1 MKAKIFS
8 NKHLIGTTELEVG
21 DETMGGIFG
30 NFIPTEM
37 YFDKIQKD
45 VWEFWETNKPDY
57 RKWCSLRLNVQLVNG
72 IFLFPQGGFT
82 IDDIK
87 ELPDEP
93 KRIDIFG
100 VNSKI
105 IQDFF
110 LTNPPR
116 PFTEEPWGELLI
128 EQKIAFE
135 DELTKEIGI
144 NEKSFFDFIN
154 KKEKHIL
161 FDSEFS
167 AFCHD
172 QRNDDVLFEV
182 RKQGFD
188 KQFALVHLTWKG
200 KGDKNHYPKTTFYSD
215 FDDFKYSRMYVDKA
229 EWEY

>member
-1 MKAKIFS
+1 M
-8 NKHLIGTTELEVG
+8 TELEVG

-30 NFIPTEM
+30 NFIPTEI
-37 YFDKIQKD
+37 YFDKIQND
-45 VWEFWETNKPDY
+45 VWEFWETNQPDY
-57 RKWCSLRLNVQLVNG
+57 RKWYSLRLNVQLENG

-93 KRIDIFG
+93 KRIDIVG
-100 VNSKI
+100 INSKI

-116 PFTEEPWGELLI
+116 PFTDEPWDELQI

-154 KKEKHIL
+154 KKEKLIL

-182 RKQGFD
+182 RKHGFD

-200 KGDKNHYPKTTFYSD
+200 KGDKNGYPKTTFYSD
-215 FDDFKYSRMYVDKA
+215 FDDFKYSRMYIDKA